1 MATQILQVI
10 KEALE
15 NRNHE
20 LLVFTELDPKVSSEI
35 LDNLLDPLDK
45 TTPFGCRIHF
55 VAPDGYL
62 RVVMPTALHETAFSW
77 ITTEFFRW
85 AYDHLLTPVAI
96 SAIECGHITY
106 IDGEIA
112 YENFV
117 GGFEG
122 SSKTPDLSCRPRID
136 GIRREFPTVVLESG
150 WAESEAQSLR
160 DLQLWQEGSAGAV
173 RIVIFFKMSRPSIT
187 NQIKATLKI
196 CRYGAGNAPIISSY
210 QIFPTPAQ
218 PVADPWITM
227 DELFGGNTPS
237 GLNPETQLPLS
248 VNRLRREVEVQIRQ
262 QGHEP
267 AVN

>member
-1 MATQILQVI
+1 MAAQILQVI

-15 NRNHE
+15 TRNNE
-20 LLVFTELDPKVSSEI
+20 LLVFTELDPQVSSEI

-62 RVVMPTALHETAFSW
+62 KVVMPTALHETAV
-77 ITTEFFRW
+77 RW
-85 AYDHLLTPVAI
+85 MVEQLVFWGYDHLLTPAAI
-96 SAIECGHITY
+96 RAVGCGLITY
-106 IDGEIA
+106 D
-112 YENFV
+112 NFV
-117 GGFEG
+117 GDFEG
-122 SSKTPDLSCRPRID
+122 SSKTPDLSYNPSIN
-136 GIRREFPTVVLESG
+136 GIMREFPTVVLESG
-150 WAESEAQSLR
+150 WAESEAQLLR

-173 RIVIFFKMSRPSIT
+173 RIVILFKAFRPSIT
-187 NQIKATLKI
+187 NQVKATLKF

-218 PVADPWITM
+218 PLADPWITM
-227 DELFGGNTPS
+227 DELFGGDTPS

-248 VNRLRREVEVQIRQ
+248 INRLRLAVEEGIRR
-262 QGHEP
+262 QGHDP

>member
-15 NRNHE
+15 TRDHE

-55 VAPDGYL
+55 IAPDGYL
-62 RVVMPTALHETAFSW
+62 KVVMPTTIHETAHSW
-77 ITTEFFRW
+77 MVGELYRW
-85 AYDHLLTPVAI
+85 GYDHLLPP
-96 SAIECGHITY
+96 SAKGALMCGLITY
-106 IDGEIA
+106 D
-112 YENFV
+112 NFV
-117 GGFEG
+117 GDFEG
-122 SSKTPDLSCRPRID
+122 SSKTPDLSYNPRIN

-150 WAESEAQSLR
+150 WAESEAQLLR
-160 DLQLWQEGSAGAV
+160 DLQFWQEGSAGAV
-173 RIVIFFKMSRPSIT
+173 RIVILFKMFRPSIN
-187 NQIKATLKI
+187 NQVKATLKV
-196 CRYGAGNAPIISSY
+196 CRYGAGNEPIISSY

-227 DELFGGNTPS
+227 DELFGGDTPS

-248 VNRLRREVEVQIRQ
+248 INRLRLEMEVGIRQ
-262 QGHEP
+262 QGHDP

>member
-15 NRNHE
+15 TRNHE
-20 LLVFTELDPKVSSEI
+20 LLVFRELDPKVSSEI
-35 LDNLLDPLDK
+35 LDNLLHPIDK

-62 RVVMPTALHETAFSW
+62 KVVMPTPLHETAVSW
-77 ITTEFFRW
+77 LSGEVNW
-85 AYDHLLTPVAI
+85 LVYYGLLTPAAFGPLR
-96 SAIECGHITY
+96 SGLIT
-106 IDGEIA
+106 

-117 GGFEG
+117 GDFEG
-122 SSKTPDLSCRPRID
+122 SSKTPDLSYNPHINE
-136 GIRREFPTVVLESG
+136 IKREFPTIVLESG
-150 WAESEAQSLR
+150 WAESEAQLLR

-173 RIVIFFKMSRPSIT
+173 RIVILFKMFRPSIT

-218 PVADPWITM
+218 PLADPWITI
-227 DELFGGNTPS
+227 DELFGGDTPS

-248 VNRLRREVEVQIRQ
+248 INRLRLEVEAEIRQ
-262 QGHEP
+262 QGHDP
-267 AVN
+267 AAN